1 MKFLRWL
8 DKNLEEKIM
17 MILLM
22 AMTLIMGVQVVCRYV
37 FNNSLSWTEE
47 LTRFLFVWI
56 TFISIGYCL
65 EKKISLRIEQ
75 LVTLLPQMVQYTILL
90 VVNLLMTAFFIYMIP
105 QAWAYAA
112 SAIASGQKSSAM
124 SINMA
129 WVQGSTVVGFGLAF
143 ARSVQNIIRN
153 VVQLRK
159 TEDLLIDERK

>member
-1 MKFLRWL
+1 MKFLKWL

-47 LTRFLFVWI
+47 LTRFLFVWSA
-56 TFISIGYCL
+56 FISIGYCL

-75 LVTLLPQMVQYTILL
+75 LVTLFPQKVQYAILL
-90 VVNLLMTAFFIYMIP
+90 VVNLLMTVFFIYMIP
-105 QAWAYAA
+105 QAWAYAV
-112 SAIASGQKSSAM
+112 SAAASGQKSSAM

-129 WVQGSTVVGFGLAF
+129 WVQGSTVVGFGFAF
-143 ARSVQNIIRN
+143 IRSFQDIIRN
-153 VVQLRK
+153 IIQLRK
-159 TEDLLIDERK
+159 TEDPLIDERK